1 MNHLEKN
8 IGMEKNYLLIFIY
21 KMFNYRENT
30 KTTCSIPLFEEFLSG
45 TKQNKT
51 SKEKFYDKFHS
62 IFFSL
67 SITNVSRIKTKLAET
82 KLQ

>member
-30 KTTCSIPLFEEFLSG
+30 KTKYSIPLFEEFISG
-45 TKQNKT
+45 TKQNK
-51 SKEKFYDKFHS
+51 
-62 IFFSL
+62 
-67 SITNVSRIKTKLAET
+67 
-82 KLQ
+82 

>member
-8 IGMEKNYLLIFIY
+8 IGMEKKYLLIFTY

-30 KTTCSIPLFEEFLSG
+30 KTKYSIPLFEEFISG

-62 IFFSL
+62 ICSSL
-67 SITNVSRIKTKLAET
+67 PITNVSQIKTKLADT

>member
-8 IGMEKNYLLIFIY
+8 IGMEKNFLLIFIY
-21 KMFNYRENT
+21 KMFHYRENT
-30 KTTCSIPLFEEFLSG
+30 KTKYSIPLFEEFISG

-51 SKEKFYDKFHS
+51 SKKKFHDKFHS
-62 IFFSL
+62 ICPSL
-67 SITNVSRIKTKLAET
+67 PITNVSRIKTKLAET